1 MSRGVP
7 LIRQLN
13 LRLAILSILPFT
25 IVALGSLW
33 MFGSEQSLLA
43 AAIVWAYLLVTL
55 FIRRRLLA
63 HHRAGLRAIRRG
75 AWDAAVGHFRASHDT
90 FSRRPALDRHRWLF
104 LSGSSMSFA
113 EMGLLNVAFCQ
124 AQAGRRAEAQATYE
138 RVLVEFHGSPLAITS
153 LNLMRDP
160 PQPGLTESAPSA

>member
-25 IVALGSLW
+25 RRRPRQLSDVRGPSSA
-33 MFGSEQSLLA
+33 LLA

-63 HHRAGLRAIRRG
+63 HHRAGLRDHSSRSLGRRQSATFAPATTPSLG
-75 AWDAAVGHFRASHDT
+75 VRPSTDT
-90 FSRRPALDRHRWLF
+90 A
-104 LSGSSMSFA
+104 GSSSQGA
-113 EMGLLNVAFCQ
+113 A
-124 AQAGRRAEAQATYE
+124 
-138 RVLVEFHGSPLAITS
+138 
-153 LNLMRDP
+153 
-160 PQPGLTESAPSA
+160 